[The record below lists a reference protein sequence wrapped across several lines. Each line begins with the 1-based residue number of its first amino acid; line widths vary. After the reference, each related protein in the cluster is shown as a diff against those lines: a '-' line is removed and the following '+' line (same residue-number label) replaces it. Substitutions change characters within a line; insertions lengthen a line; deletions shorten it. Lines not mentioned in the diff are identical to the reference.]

1 MPHSFDY
8 FTASNADQF
17 AFFQIPKELFTK
29 DIFSGLSTDSK
40 VLYGILLDRVSLS
53 RYNNWLDKEGHV
65 YIIFKQAEIM
75 STLNCSKPKATK
87 LVNELMEIGLIEK
100 VRQGQNMPDK
110 IYVKNFNSITTPDA
124 NRRSKNLTTEGKKS
138 ELPEVKKFN
147 SRESKNLTSGGQKF
161 EPLSNTE
168 YNKPNFSEPKIDKT
182 IIKDEEEARAFDVS
196 AMSPRTRETLASWE
210 RYKARNISEVTHN
223 MPNNDEIYPQLSAEV
238 REFILSYAQT
248 KKLQDAIADFIIM
261 RKKEAAPLVWIKTE
275 LSELQSCDHEE
286 GKTEIIRQAII
297 NDWKHL
303 PSPDAIREW
312 QSDWPYLPKWQR

>member
-1 MPHSFDY
+1 
-8 FTASNADQF
+8 
-17 AFFQIPKELFTK
+17 
-29 DIFSGLSTDSK
+29 
-40 VLYGILLDRVSLS
+40 
-53 RYNNWLDKEGHV
+53 
-65 YIIFKQAEIM
+65 M

-110 IYVKNFNSITTPDA
+110 IYVKNFNSITTTPDA
-124 NRRSKNLTTEGKKS
+124 DRRSKKLTTEGKKS

-210 RYKARNISEVTHN
+210 RYKARNISEVTHS

-248 KKLQDAIADFIIM
+248 EKLRDAIADFIIM

-275 LSELQSCDHEE
+275 LSELQTCDHEE